1 MYIIKT
7 ENFVLELTPFAG
19 GTVDIKVSS
28 NDFAAVAYFDT
39 NDIFLSG
46 FATQLNTM
54 YEKLEGSAKIQ
65 DLYETE
71 GYIEFIAQKRGHIIV
86 RGQLISR
93 RHKNTQ
99 QLIFENEIEQTY
111 LQAFVKGLFADYNRY
126 LEE

>member
-28 NDFAAVAYFDT
+28 NDFAATTYFDT
-39 NDIFLSG
+39 NDVFLSG
-46 FATQLNTM
+46 FATQLNKM

-71 GYIEFIAQKRGHIIV
+71 SYIEFIAQKRGHIIV
-86 RGQLISR
+86 RGNSS
-93 RHKNTQ
+93 
-99 QLIFENEIEQTY
+99 
-111 LQAFVKGLFADYNRY
+111 VADIKIHSS
-126 LEE
+126 